1 MVYYKLVKVTID
13 ALGLA
18 KVIIDVIMRHHG
30 LPDSIVTDRGS
41 LFTSK
46 FWSSLC
52 YFFGIKRRLSN
63 AFHPQING
71 QTKRQNSTIE
81 AYLQAFVNFEQND
94 WARLLL
100 MAEFAYNNA
109 KNTSTGHTSFKL
121 NCGYHPRISYKEDL
135 DPRSKSKIAE
145 ELSFKLRN
153 LMVVCQQNLHHA
165 QKLQKRAHNKGV
177 KPRSYA
183 PSDKVWLSSKY
194 LRTKRNC
201 KLEAKFLGPFR
212 VLHPVGKQA
221 YKLELPKKW
230 RIHDVFHVS
239 LLEQDTT
246 KKGRV
251 NDTKLNFEFEA
262 GDDKEYEVDG
272 IRDSAVY
279 ARESAEQ
286 LPGLYYLVSWK
297 GYPEEENT

>member
-81 AYLQAFVNFEQND
+81 AYLQAFVNFEQNN
-94 WARLLL
+94 WARFLP
-100 MAEFAYNNA
+100 MAKFTYNNA
-109 KNTSTGHTSFKL
+109 KKTSTGHTPFKL
-121 NCGYHPRISYKEDL
+121 NCGYHPCVSYEEDL
-135 DPRSKSKIAE
+135 DPRSKSKTAE
-145 ELSFKLRN
+145 ELFSELRN
-153 LMVVCQQNLHHA
+153 LMTVCQQNLYHA
-165 QKLQKRAHNKGV
+165 QELQKQAHDKGV
-177 KPRSYA
+177 KPQSYA
-183 PSDKVWLSSKY
+183 PGDKVWLSSKH
-194 LRTKRNC
+194 LRTKRNR
-201 KLEAKFLGPFR
+201 KLEAKFLGPFQ

-221 YKLELPKKW
+221 YKLELPKK
-230 RIHDVFHVS
+230 
-239 LLEQDTT
+239 
-246 KKGRV
+246 
-251 NDTKLNFEFEA
+251 
-262 GDDKEYEVDG
+262 
-272 IRDSAVY
+272 
-279 ARESAEQ
+279 
-286 LPGLYYLVSWK
+286 
-297 GYPEEENT
+297 